1 MAGANLR
8 GWMSLCVWFAHW
20 WRNERVAAGDFFLL
34 RYQNIWL
41 ERRCNDA
48 ERGWR
53 VAEWLF
59 NISLG
64 LVAIS
69 MILPPLALPIIALG
83 WLQFAYGLCLPA
95 NPLPNASGYPRPD
108 TPALQYGAWAAGVL
122 AVALPVV
129 LLV

>member
-1 MAGANLR
+1 MLAL
-8 GWMSLCVWFAHW
+8 
-20 WRNERVAAGDFFLL
+20 FFLL
-34 RYQNIWL
+34 RHQNTWL

-69 MILPPLALPIIALG
+69 LVLPPFALPLIALS